1 MTLNL
6 YAGDQAS
13 QSLGITLEKA
23 ESGSARLSMRVRA
36 DMLNGHGICHGGL
49 IFTLA
54 DTAFAYACNSRGP
67 SVAAHCTISFLAP
80 AQLDDVLTAVAD
92 ETTLEGGSG
101 IYDVIVRNQAGATLA
116 VFRGVSKRLR
126 PGVSLAAKPAPQTA

>member
-1 MTLNL
+1 MTTTL

-13 QSLGITLEKA
+13 QALGIQIEGA
-23 ESGSARLSMRVRA
+23 GEGRARLSMRVRA

-54 DTAFAYACNSRGP
+54 DTAFAYASNSRGP

-80 AQLDDVLTAVAD
+80 AQLDDVLTAIAD

-101 IYDVIVRNQAGATLA
+101 IYDVTVKNQTGVTLA

-126 PGVSLAAKPAPQTA
+126 PGVSLAAKAEAG